1 MRVSLSHKSSSLMKL
16 ISKEAIST
24 SFEAESREDWAAR
37 ITQALGTAVDP
48 LIVDHC
54 VGTRPDHSYRKWQ
67 HQFEIG
73 ECFVISSNDHAQLNT
88 INSQIL
94 STLEGG
100 VQHIYLRV
108 DTSLDSVAL
117 DTICQGVKLDYIHI
131 TLVVNAKHDIV
142 IPQSWDSQYYTVRDK
157 DQLSLR
163 LDHTEAPDIAIATC
177 LDQIAQ
183 MMESKQS
190 PHTYTV
196 SVSISDAYLMEI
208 ARLRALHH
216 TYNLLNSQYD
226 WKHRL
231 SIEASYLLNPTSVSD
246 YQKIANTAS
255 GLAAILGGATVVL
268 PFGLEPTDQEEVRI
282 ARNQLHLLRL
292 ESYIDKV
299 SDPLAGSHTIEYRTD
314 QIARSAW
321 ERLTKLQST

>member
-1 MRVSLSHKSSSLMKL
+1 
-16 ISKEAIST
+16 
-24 SFEAESREDWAAR
+24 
-37 ITQALGTAVDP
+37 
-48 LIVDHC
+48 
-54 VGTRPDHSYRKWQ
+54 
-67 HQFEIG
+67 
-73 ECFVISSNDHAQLNT
+73 
-88 INSQIL
+88 
-94 STLEGG
+94 
-100 VQHIYLRV
+100 
-108 DTSLDSVAL
+108 
-117 DTICQGVKLDYIHI
+117 
-131 TLVVNAKHDIV
+131 
-142 IPQSWDSQYYTVRDK
+142 
-157 DQLSLR
+157 
-163 LDHTEAPDIAIATC
+163 
-177 LDQIAQ
+177 

-190 PHTYTV
+190 PHTFTV